1 VCWNEK
7 GKVAGIFPAISS
19 WKNILRAFHY
29 KGKPAIRAASCCG
42 KKKMALC
49 ALQVT
54 PCSHFC
60 HFIYAAC
67 VYPRVPYLGQ
77 AEMNLPYASSL
88 DGKNYLVSHT
98 FLEEGKWCSSWRP
111 PYSVHLSPAFHLH
124 RGYRSNVHP
133 CSNWW
138 LWFRS
143 TLIYRWQVWLCD
155 THQDQ

>member
-1 VCWNEK
+1 MKKERLRVYSRPFHLEK
-7 GKVAGIFPAISS
+7 IFSGRFTIKENQRSVRLAVAA
-19 WKNILRAFHY
+19 
-29 KGKPAIRAASCCG
+29 
-42 KKKMALC
+42 KKKTALC

-111 PYSVHLSPAFHLH
+111 PYSVHLSPASLASGVIVQMFIPVQTD
-124 RGYRSNVHP
+124 GYGLEAN
-133 CSNWW
+133 
-138 LWFRS
+138 
-143 TLIYRWQVWLCD
+143 
-155 THQDQ
+155 